1 MRRLRTELV
10 TMKNYYEILQISRHA
25 SNNQIKAAFRRLARQ
40 YHPDYNPNDPE
51 AVTKFR
57 EIEQAY
63 RVLSDKEKRKEYDR
77 SLSPEIPT
85 FHPSA
90 EDFYQQ
96 GWHYAQERNY
106 QLAIAFYQQAIAIN
120 PQFWQAYLQR
130 AEVYYYNQQD
140 RQVLSDCRQVLQL
153 KPDCSQA
160 YYYLGLSR
168 QRLGYTQSSL
178 EAYGKAIAID
188 QNNPQFYYQRGLA
201 LEELSELPAARKDFQ
216 IAAKKFKQQGNF
228 RRYHAIINK
237 LKYVHKSY
245 RQRQSIKWSKT
256 LFIIFNLLKISF
268 LSLLKPK
275 TGLAE
280 AFLKFN
286 RNQALATGVL
296 AAIISSVF
304 ITLTWQNWTVKSEFL
319 LLLGW
324 SVFPFIILTLS
335 SWLGRK
341 ISNKYGSL
349 TGDIFLGG
357 LIILPFS
364 LVIWLTSY
372 LSINGDIIG
381 AIIGVTGG
389 YLTGVLYYGYRHLSN
404 ISSPISLLLLP
415 FVLGFLTVNIW
426 VVYYYL

>member
-10 TMKNYYEILQISRHA
+10 TMKNYYEILQIPRHA

-40 YHPDYNPNDPE
+40 YHPDYNPDDPE

-77 SLSPEIPT
+77 SLSPEMPT
-85 FHPSA
+85 FHRSA

-324 SVFPFIILTLS
+324 AVFPFIILTLS
-335 SWLGRK
+335 SCLGRK
-341 ISNKYGSL
+341 LSNKYGSIV
-349 TGDIFLGG
+349 GDIFLGG

-426 VVYYYL
+426 GVYYYL

>member
-1 MRRLRTELV
+1 
-10 TMKNYYEILQISRHA
+10 MKNYYEILQIPRHA

-40 YHPDYNPNDPE
+40 YHPDYNPDDPE

-96 GWHYAQERNY
+96 GWHYAQEKNY

-381 AIIGVTGG
+381 AIIGITGG
-389 YLTGVLYYGYRHLSN
+389 YLTGILYYGYRHLSN
-404 ISSPISLLLLP
+404 ISSQISLLLLP

-426 VVYYYL
+426 GVYYYL

>member
-1 MRRLRTELV
+1 
-10 TMKNYYEILQISRHA
+10 
-25 SNNQIKAAFRRLARQ
+25 
-40 YHPDYNPNDPE
+40 
-51 AVTKFR
+51 
-57 EIEQAY
+57 
-63 RVLSDKEKRKEYDR
+63 
-77 SLSPEIPT
+77 
-85 FHPSA
+85 
-90 EDFYQQ
+90 
-96 GWHYAQERNY
+96 
-106 QLAIAFYQQAIAIN
+106 
-120 PQFWQAYLQR
+120 
-130 AEVYYYNQQD
+130 
-140 RQVLSDCRQVLQL
+140 LQL

-188 QNNPQFYYQRGLA
+188 PNNPQFYYQRGLA

-228 RRYHAIINK
+228 RRYHAIANK
-237 LKYVHKSY
+237 LRDSHKSY

-256 LFIIFNLLKISF
+256 LFIVFNLLKISGS
-268 LSLLKPK
+268 SLLKPK

-280 AFLKFN
+280 SFLKLN
-286 RNQALATGVL
+286 RNQALATGVF
-296 AAIISSVF
+296 AAIISSFF
-304 ITLTWQNWTVKSEFL
+304 IALTWQNWTVKSEFL

-324 SVFPFIILTLS
+324 AVFPFIILTLS
-335 SWLGRK
+335 SCLGRK
-341 ISNKYGSL
+341 LSNKYGSIV
-349 TGDIFLGG
+349 GDIFLGG

>member
-1 MRRLRTELV
+1 
-10 TMKNYYEILQISRHA
+10 MKNYYEILQIPRNA

-63 RVLSDKEKRKEYDR
+63 RVLSDKDKRKEYDR

-85 FHPSA
+85 FQRSA
-90 EDFYQQ
+90 EGFYQQ
-96 GWHYAQERNY
+96 GWHYAQEKNY

-324 SVFPFIILTLS
+324 AVFPFIILTLS

-357 LIILPFS
+357 LVILPFS

-389 YLTGVLYYGYRHLSN
+389 YLTGILYYGYRHLSN
-404 ISSPISLLLLP
+404 ISSQISLLLLP

-426 VVYYYL
+426 GVYYYL

>member
-1 MRRLRTELV
+1 
-10 TMKNYYEILQISRHA
+10 MKNYYEILQIPRNA

-63 RVLSDKEKRKEYDR
+63 RVLSDKDKRKEYDR

-85 FHPSA
+85 FQRSA
-90 EDFYQQ
+90 EGFYQQ
-96 GWHYAQERNY
+96 GWHYAQEKNY

-130 AEVYYYNQQD
+130 AEVYYHNQQD

-381 AIIGVTGG
+381 AIIGITGG
-389 YLTGVLYYGYRHLSN
+389 YLTGILYYGYRHLSN
-404 ISSPISLLLLP
+404 ISSQISLLLLP

-426 VVYYYL
+426 GVYYYL

>member
-1 MRRLRTELV
+1 
-10 TMKNYYEILQISRHA
+10 MKNYYEILQIPRNA
-25 SNNQIKAAFRRLARQ
+25 SNNQIKTAFRRLARQ

-51 AVTKFR
+51 AVAKFR

-85 FHPSA
+85 FDRSA
-90 EDFYQQ
+90 QDFYQQ
-96 GWHYAQERNY
+96 GWHYAQEKNY

-120 PQFWQAYLQR
+120 PRFWQAYLQR
-130 AEVYYYNQQD
+130 AEVYYHNQQD

-245 RQRQSIKWSKT
+245 RQQQSITWSKT

-280 AFLKFN
+280 SFFKLD
-286 RNQALATGVL
+286 RNQALATGIL
-296 AAIISSVF
+296 AAIVSSFF
-304 ITLTWQNWTVKSEFL
+304 IAFTWQNWTVKSEFL

-324 SVFPFIILTLS
+324 AAFPFITLTLS
-335 SWLGRK
+335 SWLGR
-341 ISNKYGSL
+341 N
-349 TGDIFLGG
+349 
-357 LIILPFS
+357 
-364 LVIWLTSY
+364 
-372 LSINGDIIG
+372 
-381 AIIGVTGG
+381 
-389 YLTGVLYYGYRHLSN
+389 
-404 ISSPISLLLLP
+404 
-415 FVLGFLTVNIW
+415 
-426 VVYYYL
+426 

>member
-1 MRRLRTELV
+1 
-10 TMKNYYEILQISRHA
+10 MKNYYEILQIPRNA
-25 SNNQIKAAFRRLARQ
+25 SNNQIKTAFRRLARQ
-40 YHPDYNPNDPE
+40 YHPDCNPHDPE

-63 RVLSDKEKRKEYDR
+63 RVLSDKEKRKEYNR
-77 SLSPEIPT
+77 GLSPEIPT
-85 FHPSA
+85 FDRSA

-96 GWHYAQERNY
+96 GWHYAQEKNY

-130 AEVYYYNQQD
+130 AEVYYHNQQD

-228 RRYHAIINK
+228 RRYRATENK
-237 LKYVHKSY
+237 LRYP
-245 RQRQSIKWSKT
+245 QQQSIKWSKT
-256 LFIIFNLLKISF
+256 LFVVFNLLKISYS
-268 LSLLKPK
+268 SLLKPK

-280 AFLKFN
+280 SFFKLN

-296 AAIISSVF
+296 AATISSFF
-304 ITLTWQNWTVKSEFL
+304 ITFTWQNWTVRSEFL
-319 LLLGW
+319 LLLSW
-324 SVFPFIILTLS
+324 AVFPFIILTLS

-341 ISNKYGSL
+341 LSNKYGSL
-349 TGDIFLGG
+349 TGDIFLAG

-389 YLTGVLYYGYRHLSN
+389 YLTGMLYYGYRHLSN

-426 VVYYYL
+426 GVYYYL

>member
-1 MRRLRTELV
+1 
-10 TMKNYYEILQISRHA
+10 MKNYYEILQIPRNA
-25 SNNQIKAAFRRLARQ
+25 SNNQIKTAFRRLARQ

-63 RVLSDKEKRKEYDR
+63 RVLSDKDKRKDYDR

-85 FHPSA
+85 FDRSA

-96 GWHYAQERNY
+96 GWHYAQEKNY

-120 PQFWQAYLQR
+120 PRFWQAYLQR
-130 AEVYYYNQQD
+130 AEVYYHNQQD

-245 RQRQSIKWSKT
+245 RQQQSIKWSKT
-256 LFIIFNLLKISF
+256 LFIIFNLLTISYS
-268 LSLLKPK
+268 SLLKPR

-280 AFLKFN
+280 SFFKLD
-286 RNQALATGVL
+286 RNQALATGIL
-296 AAIISSVF
+296 AAIVSSFF
-304 ITLTWQNWTVKSEFL
+304 IAFTWQNWTVKSEFL

-324 SVFPFIILTLS
+324 AAFPFITLTLS

-341 ISNKYGSL
+341 LSNKYGSF
-349 TGDIFLGG
+349 TGDIFLAG

-364 LVIWLTSY
+364 LIILLTSY

-389 YLTGVLYYGYRHLSN
+389 YLTGILYYSYRHLSN
-404 ISSPISLLLLP
+404 ISSQISLLLLP

-426 VVYYYL
+426 GVYYYL

>member
-1 MRRLRTELV
+1 
-10 TMKNYYEILQISRHA
+10 MKNYYEILQIPRNA
-25 SNNQIKAAFRRLARQ
+25 SNNQIKTAFRRLARQ

-63 RVLSDKEKRKEYDR
+63 RVLSDKDKRKDYDR

-85 FHPSA
+85 FDRSA

-96 GWHYAQERNY
+96 GWHYAQEKNY

-120 PQFWQAYLQR
+120 PRFWQAYLQR
-130 AEVYYYNQQD
+130 AEVYYHNQQD

-188 QNNPQFYYQRGLA
+188 PNNPQFYYHRGLA

-245 RQRQSIKWSKT
+245 RQQQSIKWSKT
-256 LFIIFNLLKISF
+256 LFIIFNLLTISYS
-268 LSLLKPK
+268 SLLKPR

-280 AFLKFN
+280 SFFKLD
-286 RNQALATGVL
+286 RNHALATGIL
-296 AAIISSVF
+296 AAIVSSFF
-304 ITLTWQNWTVKSEFL
+304 IAFTWQNWTVKSEFL

-324 SVFPFIILTLS
+324 AVFPFIILTLS

-364 LVIWLTSY
+364 LVILLTSY

-389 YLTGVLYYGYRHLSN
+389 YLTGMLYYGYRHLSN
-404 ISSPISLLLLP
+404 IPWSISLLLLP

-426 VVYYYL
+426 GVYYYL

>member
-1 MRRLRTELV
+1 
-10 TMKNYYEILQISRHA
+10 MKNYYEILQIPRNA
-25 SNNQIKAAFRRLARQ
+25 SNNQIKTAFRRLARQ

-51 AVTKFR
+51 AVAKFR

-85 FHPSA
+85 FDRSA
-90 EDFYQQ
+90 QDFYQQ
-96 GWHYAQERNY
+96 GWHYAQEKNY

-120 PQFWQAYLQR
+120 PRFWQAYLQR
-130 AEVYYYNQQD
+130 AEVYYHNQQD

-245 RQRQSIKWSKT
+245 RQQQSITWSKT

-280 AFLKFN
+280 SFFKLD
-286 RNQALATGVL
+286 RNQALATGIL
-296 AAIISSVF
+296 AAIVSSFF
-304 ITLTWQNWTVKSEFL
+304 IAFTWQNWTVKSEFL

-324 SVFPFIILTLS
+324 AAFPFITLTLS

-341 ISNKYGSL
+341 LSNKYGSF
-349 TGDIFLGG
+349 TGDIFLAG

-364 LVIWLTSY
+364 LVILLTSY

-389 YLTGVLYYGYRHLSN
+389 YLTGILYYSYRHLSN
-404 ISSPISLLLLP
+404 ISSQISLLLLP

-426 VVYYYL
+426 GVYYYL

>member
-1 MRRLRTELV
+1 
-10 TMKNYYEILQISRHA
+10 MKNYYEILQISRHA

-130 AEVYYYNQQD
+130 AEVYYHNQQD

-228 RRYHAIINK
+228 HRYHAIANK
-237 LKYVHKSY
+237 LRDPQKSY

-256 LFIIFNLLKISF
+256 LFIVFNLLKISCS
-268 LSLLKPK
+268 SLLKPK

-280 AFLKFN
+280 AFLKLN

-296 AAIISSVF
+296 AAIISSFF
-304 ITLTWQNWTVKSEFL
+304 IAFTWQNWTVKSDFL

-324 SVFPFIILTLS
+324 AVFPFIILTLS

-341 ISNKYGSL
+341 LSNKYGSL

-364 LVIWLTSY
+364 LVILLTSY
-372 LSINGDIIG
+372 LSINGDIVG

-389 YLTGVLYYGYRHLSN
+389 YLTGMLYYSYRHLSN
-404 ISSPISLLLLP
+404 IPWPISLLLVP

-426 VVYYYL
+426 GVYYYL

>member
-1 MRRLRTELV
+1 
-10 TMKNYYEILQISRHA
+10 MKNYYEILQISRHA

-130 AEVYYYNQQD
+130 AEVYYHNQQD

-381 AIIGVTGG
+381 AIIGITGG
-389 YLTGVLYYGYRHLSN
+389 YLTGILYYGYRHLSN
-404 ISSPISLLLLP
+404 ISSQISLLLLP

-426 VVYYYL
+426 GVYYYL

>member
-1 MRRLRTELV
+1 
-10 TMKNYYEILQISRHA
+10 MKNYYEILQIPRNA

-51 AVTKFR
+51 AVAKFR

-63 RVLSDKEKRKEYDR
+63 RVLSDKNKRKEYDR

-85 FHPSA
+85 FNRSA

-96 GWHYAQERNY
+96 GWHYAQEKNY

-120 PQFWQAYLQR
+120 PRFWQAYLQR
-130 AEVYYYNQQD
+130 AEVYYHNQQD

-245 RQRQSIKWSKT
+245 RQQQSIKCSKT
-256 LFIIFNLLKISF
+256 LFIIFNLLTISYS
-268 LSLLKPK
+268 SLLKPR

-280 AFLKFN
+280 SFFKLD
-286 RNQALATGVL
+286 RNQALATGIL
-296 AAIISSVF
+296 AAIVSSFF
-304 ITLTWQNWTVKSEFL
+304 IAFTWQNWTVKSEFL

-324 SVFPFIILTLS
+324 AAFPFITLTLS

-341 ISNKYGSL
+341 LSNKYGSF

-389 YLTGVLYYGYRHLSN
+389 YLTGMLYHSYRHLSN

>member
-1 MRRLRTELV
+1 
-10 TMKNYYEILQISRHA
+10 MKNYYEILQIPRNA
-25 SNNQIKAAFRRLARQ
+25 SNNQIKVAFRRLARQ
-40 YHPDYNPNDPE
+40 YHPDYNPNDPG

-77 SLSPEIPT
+77 SLSPEIST
-85 FHPSA
+85 FNRSA

-96 GWHYAQERNY
+96 GWRYAQEKNY
-106 QLAIAFYQQAIAIN
+106 QLAVAFYQQAIAIN

-130 AEVYYYNQQD
+130 AEVYYHNQQD

-228 RRYHAIINK
+228 RRYHAIANK
-237 LKYVHKSY
+237 LRDVHKSY

-256 LFIIFNLLKISF
+256 LFIVFNLLKISF

-275 TGLAE
+275 TGLAQS
-280 AFLKFN
+280 FLKLN
-286 RNQALATGVL
+286 RSQALATGVL
-296 AAIISSVF
+296 AAIISSFF
-304 ITLTWQNWTVKSEFL
+304 IAFTWQNWTVKSDFL

-324 SVFPFIILTLS
+324 SIFPFIILTLS

-341 ISNKYGSL
+341 LSNKYGSL

-389 YLTGVLYYGYRHLSN
+389 YLTGMLYYSYRHLSN
-404 ISSPISLLLLP
+404 ISSQISLLLLP

-426 VVYYYL
+426 GVYYYL

>member
-1 MRRLRTELV
+1 M
-10 TMKNYYEILQISRHA
+10 
-25 SNNQIKAAFRRLARQ
+25 
-40 YHPDYNPNDPE
+40 
-51 AVTKFR
+51 
-57 EIEQAY
+57 
-63 RVLSDKEKRKEYDR
+63 
-77 SLSPEIPT
+77 
-85 FHPSA
+85 
-90 EDFYQQ
+90 
-96 GWHYAQERNY
+96 QE
-106 QLAIAFYQQAIAIN
+106 LAIEGAKDYGKEFFKN
-120 PQFWQAYLQR
+120 SLGK
-130 AEVYYYNQQD
+130 
-140 RQVLSDCRQVLQL
+140 VLHLPEKDVQ
-153 KPDCSQA
+153 K
-160 YYYLGLSR
+160 
-168 QRLGYTQSSL
+168 

-188 QNNPQFYYQRGLA
+188 PNNPQFYYQRGLA

-324 SVFPFIILTLS
+324 AVFPFIILTLS
-335 SWLGRK
+335 SCLGRK
-341 ISNKYGSL
+341 LTNKYGSIV
-349 TGDIFLGG
+349 GDIFLGG

>member
-1 MRRLRTELV
+1 
-10 TMKNYYEILQISRHA
+10 MKNYYEILQIPRNA
-25 SNNQIKAAFRRLARQ
+25 SNNQIKTAFRRLARQ

-63 RVLSDKEKRKEYDR
+63 RVLSDKDKRKDYDR

-85 FHPSA
+85 FDRSA

-96 GWHYAQERNY
+96 GWHYAQEKNY

-120 PQFWQAYLQR
+120 PRFWQAYLQR
-130 AEVYYYNQQD
+130 AEVYYHNQQD

-245 RQRQSIKWSKT
+245 RQQQSIKWSKT

-280 AFLKFN
+280 SFFKLD
-286 RNQALATGVL
+286 RNQALATGIL
-296 AAIISSVF
+296 AAIVSSFF
-304 ITLTWQNWTVKSEFL
+304 IAFTWQNWTVKSEFL

-324 SVFPFIILTLS
+324 AAFPFITLTLS

-341 ISNKYGSL
+341 LSNKYGSF
-349 TGDIFLGG
+349 TGDIFLAG

-364 LVIWLTSY
+364 LVILLTSY

-389 YLTGVLYYGYRHLSN
+389 YLTGILYYSYRHLSN
-404 ISSPISLLLLP
+404 ISSQISLLLLP

-426 VVYYYL
+426 GVYYYL

>member
-1 MRRLRTELV
+1 
-10 TMKNYYEILQISRHA
+10 MKNYYEILQIPRNA
-25 SNNQIKAAFRRLARQ
+25 SNNQIKTAFRRLARQ

-85 FHPSA
+85 FQRSA
-90 EDFYQQ
+90 EGFYQQ
-96 GWHYAQERNY
+96 GWHYAQEKNY

-120 PQFWQAYLQR
+120 PRFWQAYLQR
-130 AEVYYYNQQD
+130 AEVYYHNQQD

-188 QNNPQFYYQRGLA
+188 PNNPQFYYHRGLA

-245 RQRQSIKWSKT
+245 RQQQSIKWSKT
-256 LFIIFNLLKISF
+256 LFIIFNLLTISYS
-268 LSLLKPK
+268 SLLKPR

-280 AFLKFN
+280 SFFKLD
-286 RNQALATGVL
+286 RNQALATGIL
-296 AAIISSVF
+296 AAIVSSFF
-304 ITLTWQNWTVKSEFL
+304 IAFTWQNWTVKSEFL

-324 SVFPFIILTLS
+324 AAFPFITLTLS

-341 ISNKYGSL
+341 LSNKYGSF
-349 TGDIFLGG
+349 TGDIFLAS
-357 LIILPFS
+357 LIVLPFS
-364 LVIWLTSY
+364 IVILLTSY

-389 YLTGVLYYGYRHLSN
+389 YLTGILYYSYRHLSN
-404 ISSPISLLLLP
+404 ISSQISLLLLP

-426 VVYYYL
+426 GVYYYL

>member
-1 MRRLRTELV
+1 
-10 TMKNYYEILQISRHA
+10 MKNYYEILQIPRNA
-25 SNNQIKAAFRRLARQ
+25 SNNQIKTAFRRLARQ

-51 AVTKFR
+51 AVAKFR

-85 FHPSA
+85 FDRSA
-90 EDFYQQ
+90 QDFYQQ
-96 GWHYAQERNY
+96 GWHYAQEKNY
-106 QLAIAFYQQAIAIN
+106 QLAIAFYQQAITIN
-120 PQFWQAYLQR
+120 PRFWQAYLQR
-130 AEVYYYNQQD
+130 AEVYYHNQQD

-245 RQRQSIKWSKT
+245 RQQQSITWSKT

-280 AFLKFN
+280 SFFKLD
-286 RNQALATGVL
+286 RNQALATGIL
-296 AAIISSVF
+296 AAIVSSFF
-304 ITLTWQNWTVKSEFL
+304 IAFTWQNWTVKSEFL

-324 SVFPFIILTLS
+324 AAFPFITLTLS

-341 ISNKYGSL
+341 LSNKYGSF
-349 TGDIFLGG
+349 TGDIFLAG

-364 LVIWLTSY
+364 LVILLTSY

-389 YLTGVLYYGYRHLSN
+389 YLTGILYYSYRHLSN
-404 ISSPISLLLLP
+404 ISSQISLLLLP

-426 VVYYYL
+426 GVYYYL